1 MGEYPLSDLVL
12 VRNLLAKGLK
22 EAGISTKLG
31 ITRHAARKLVAEATQ
46 QPEFASIMEIEP
58 QTADEFAERIAR
70 CWRKSLDAIFEV
82 GRLLIMAKER
92 LPHGEFE
99 AMVESNLPFGPR
111 HARRLMAIAED
122 PKLSNRTHVSVLPP
136 TVGTLYELTKLDEEA
151 FTARVADKTIR
162 PDMER
167 RDIAGAIK
175 AERRQARESH
185 LGEMQAA
192 ANLRLPSARYG
203 VILADPE
210 WRFEPWSRETGLDRS
225 PANHY
230 PTSALE
236 VIKARPVEQIAAKDC
251 ALFLWATVPMLPQAL
266 LVMGAWGFDYKTH
279 WIWLKNSAGTG
290 YWNRNKH
297 ELLLLGTRGDIP
309 APAMGE
315 QWLSVLEGPI
325 SEHSVKPDIAMDMIE
340 AYFPTVPK
348 IELNARRTRPGWANW
363 GLDAPANQEAAE

>member
-1 MGEYPLSDLVL
+1 MNDLVL
-12 VRNLLAKGLK
+12 VRELIAEGLK

-31 ITRHAARKLVAEATQ
+31 ITRHAARKLVAEASRVQST
-46 QPEFASIMEIEP
+46 ALAVIEIEP
-58 QTADEFAERIAR
+58 RTADEFAAKINGHWDDHR
-70 CWRKSLDAIFEV
+70 DALFEI
-82 GRLLIMAKER
+82 GRLLIQAKEF
-92 LPHGEFE
+92 LPHGEFQN
-99 AMVESNLPFGPR
+99 MVETKLTFGPR
-111 HARRLMAIAED
+111 HARRLMKIGGNEILA
-122 PKLSNRTHVSVLPP
+122 NRTHRSVLPP
-136 TVGTLYELTKLDEEA
+136 TVSTLYEISKLEPDILI
-151 FTARVADKTIR
+151 ARIEDKTIR

-236 VIKARPVEQIAAKDC
+236 VIKGRPVEQIAAKDC

-279 WIWLKNSAGTG
+279 WCWIKDKFGTG

-325 SEHSVKPDIAMDMIE
+325 SEHSVKPDIAMEMIE

-348 IELNARRTRPGWANW
+348 IELNARRMRPGWASW
-363 GLDAPANQEAAE
+363 GLDAPASQEAAE